1 VTVAELSLTVDLID
15 LVSRARDA
23 GEEAML
29 FERPL
34 PGAPGVVGIG
44 RRFDL
49 VSTSGGVALE
59 NDAGEVVDREFGR
72 RLPGAA
78 AVWRR
83 LTKRLGP
90 EGLLAIGGFAFD
102 PEAEPGAPWTGF
114 PALLFRVPRVA
125 VIRSGDGVQASG
137 DLNLLHRVTSSGGH
151 QARPARQFEVDAL
164 EGEGAWRER
173 VVAAI
178 SRISHGAAEK
188 LVLAREVVARGDGV
202 LAAGPV
208 LRSLRSRFP
217 ACYTYL
223 VGGGDGTAL
232 VGCSP
237 ELLIRR
243 AGSTAFSQ
251 PMAGSI
257 GRGADAVTDDDLAA
271 RLLASPKEAGEHH
284 LTARH
289 VAEALR
295 PLAAAMSVG
304 SPEVVRLANIQHL
317 ATSVEATLAAP
328 APSLLE
334 LADALHPTPAV
345 NGVPAS
351 VAAGLI
357 RELEGLERG
366 WYAGAVGW
374 LDGHGDG
381 ELAVAIRCGLL
392 WEDGARLYAG
402 VGLLTDS
409 DPDSELAEARL
420 KLEALLGALLAG

>member
-1 VTVAELSLTVDLID
+1 VTVAELSATADLVD

-34 PGAPGVVGIG
+34 PGAAGVVGIG

-59 NDAGEVVDREFGR
+59 NAAGEVVDRESGK
-72 RLPGAA
+72 RLPAAA

-83 LTKRLGP
+83 LSERLGP

-102 PEAEPGAPWTGF
+102 PDTEPGPPWTGF

-125 VIRSGDGVQASG
+125 VTRTGGRVQASG
-137 DLNLLHRVTSSGGH
+137 DLALLDRVSGSGGLH
-151 QARPARQFEVDAL
+151 APPAHRFEVDAL

-178 SRISHGAAEK
+178 GRISHGAAEK
-188 LVLAREVVARGDGV
+188 VVLAREVVARGDGV
-202 LAAGPV
+202 LAAGTV
-208 LRSLRSRFP
+208 LRNLRSRFP

-232 VGCSP
+232 AGSSP

-243 AGSTAFSQ
+243 TNGTAFSQ

-257 GRGADAVTDDDLAA
+257 RRGGDALADDDLAA
-271 RLLASPKEAGEHH
+271 RLLASPKEAAEHR

-289 VAEALR
+289 VAEALG
-295 PLAAAMSVG
+295 PLAKAVTVG

-317 ATSVEATLAAP
+317 ATSVEATLTVP
-328 APSLLE
+328 PPSLLE
-334 LADALHPTPAV
+334 LANALHPTPAV

-351 VAAGLI
+351 AAAGLI

-374 LDGHGDG
+374 VDGRGDG

-402 VGLLTDS
+402 AGLLRGS
-409 DPDSELAEARL
+409 DPDSELAETRL
-420 KLEALLGALLAG
+420 KLEALLRALLAG